1 MKFNVLQG
9 GEFYRVSL
17 IQTIKKS
24 NVFIAKQSLP
34 GLITDT
40 NDMKL

>member
-1 MKFNVLQG
+1 MYYK
-9 GEFYRVSL
+9 GENFTESSL
-17 IQTIKKS
+17 VQTIKKS